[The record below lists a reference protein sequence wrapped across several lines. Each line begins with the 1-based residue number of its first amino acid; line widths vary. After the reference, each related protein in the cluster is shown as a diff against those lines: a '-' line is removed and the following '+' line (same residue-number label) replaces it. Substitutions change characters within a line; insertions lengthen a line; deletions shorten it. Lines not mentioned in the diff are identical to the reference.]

1 MTPVIVDWVD
11 IVSELVWNSKE
22 TPRKLPRFKT
32 VGFLLDVREDSVWIC
47 DTEKEI
53 GNRCGFPLGCIKEIV
68 DGKGQV
74 LFQEQSGSLQK
85 LQLRLKQESKT
96 SKTGKG
102 TAKQSANKRCSRKY
116 SLQTEET
123 CGPQVDPQV
132 QGTGSLESNL

>member
-1 MTPVIVDWVD
+1 MTPVIIDWVD

-32 VGFLLDVREDSVWIC
+32 VGFLLDVKEDSVWIC

-74 LFQEQSGSLQK
+74 LFTEQQGSLQK
-85 LQLRLKQESKT
+85 LQLRLKQEKAAGKT
-96 SKTGKG
+96 FKG
-102 TAKQSANKRCSRKY
+102 TAKQPANKRCSRKY
-116 SLQTEET
+116 SLPPTETEV
-123 CGPQVDPQV
+123 QAVDP
-132 QGTGSLESNL
+132 